1 VGLPSAVRTAGS
13 SQEPDPTDV
22 VSNLQAMTSSA
33 KIAYE
38 SSRCQTGAAKAPA
51 GGLAMLDASPVQPL
65 PTVTLMGVRLHAI
78 RQQECVAQ
86 VLAEL
91 AADRGGFLAT
101 ANLDHMRRLQQDQ
114 RFQAAYQKATL
125 VVADGMPLVWAC
137 GLQGTPIPERV
148 AGSDLIHSLT
158 AGAAEAGRSVF
169 LLGGDPGTA
178 EAAADRLLALH
189 PGLRIAGTF
198 CPPFGFERDPAR
210 LEETLG
216 HLRASTADI
225 VYVALGS
232 PKQELLIAEIQTVL
246 PQAWWIGV
254 GISFSFVSGEVPRAP
269 RWLQRLG
276 LEWVHRLVQE
286 PRRLWTRYLVHG
298 LPFALRL
305 FASALRQRWRRLP
318 G

>member
-1 VGLPSAVRTAGS
+1 MS
-13 SQEPDPTDV
+13 SP
-22 VSNLQAMTSSA
+22 A
-33 KIAYE
+33 KIAHE
-38 SSRCQTGAAKAPA
+38 RPPCTIPVPDAASGNPT
-51 GGLAMLDASPVQPL
+51 MTDASPVLPL
-65 PTVTLMGVRLHAI
+65 PTVTLMGVQLHAI
-78 RQQECVAQ
+78 RQQECVAH

-91 AADRGGFLAT
+91 AAGRGSLVAT
-101 ANLDHMRRLQQDQ
+101 ANLDHLRRLQQDAP
-114 RFQAAYQKATL
+114 FQAAYQKATL

-137 GLQGTPIPERV
+137 HLQGTPIPERV

-158 AGAAEAGRSVF
+158 AGAAAAGRSVF

-178 EAAADRLLALH
+178 EAAAAQLKALY
-189 PGLRIAGTF
+189 PGLHIAGTC

-210 LEETLG
+210 LQEVLAQV
-216 HLRASTADI
+216 RSSAADI

-232 PKQELLIAEIQTVL
+232 PKQELLIAAVHTTL
-246 PQAWWIGV
+246 PQACWIGV
-254 GISFSFVSGEVPRAP
+254 GISFSFVSGEVQRAP

-305 FASALRQRWRRLP
+305 FASALRQRWRKPAR
-318 G
+318 